1 MDEIRCKLTIYFEN
15 PFWVG
20 VFEQICNEKLTA
32 VKVVFGKEPKDIE
45 VQKYIIKNYSR
56 LQFSPEVPAVLKK
69 EKKNP
74 KRMLKEA
81 KQQLQSNGIQT
92 KSQQALK
99 LLQEQSKQLHH
110 KQKQENKKRNRERI
124 FLLKQLKKKQKH
136 KGH

>member
-1 MDEIRCKLTIYFEN
+1 MDEIRCKLTVYFEN

-45 VQKYIIKNYSR
+45 VQKFIIKKYSR
-56 LQFSPEVPAVLKK
+56 LQFSPEVQAVLKK

-81 KQQLQSNGIQT
+81 KKQLQGNGIQT

-110 KQKQENKKRNRERI
+110 KQKHENKKINRERI
-124 FLLKQLKKKQKH
+124 FLLKQLKKMQKH

>member
-1 MDEIRCKLTIYFEN
+1 MDEIRCKLTVYFEN

-32 VKVVFGKEPKDIE
+32 VK
-45 VQKYIIKNYSR
+45 KYSG
-56 LQFSPEVPAVLKK
+56 LQFSLEVSAVLKK

-99 LLQEQSKQLHH
+99 LLQEQSKQMHH
-110 KQKQENKKRNRERI
+110 KQKQENKKLNKERI
-124 FLLKQLKKKQKH
+124 FLLKQLKKMQKH